1 MIVYRDMI
9 SGDEMLS
16 DAFTL
21 KPVVEADG
29 TVVKLLYTVLY
40 DNLKL
45 TYLNHD
51 DSHSWYD
58 CDDDDD
64 DDDDYLLGGGLDVCR
79 VEEYRQGWWWNWYW
93 MW

>member
-51 DSHSWYD
+51 DSHS
-58 CDDDDD
+58 
-64 DDDDYLLGGGLDVCR
+64 
-79 VEEYRQGWWWNWYW
+79 
-93 MW
+93 